1 MLDPMK
7 KMPPQEPKKKKPTQA
22 PMKETMAKQR
32 HAPRKGTSH
41 INMQSSPTH
50 QVLVTIVLK
59 LNVCNGEWVEI
70 PCPKGK
76 SQTDSKGI
84 KTQERFKI
92 LHTMID
98 LNYTYVQFSNEFK
111 NIFKRVINRYIQYK
125 FNFNNFTTLIEKFY
139 WILTSVDSFKFLVN
153 TYVNWGKFFKKK
165 IIMLET
171 SYNE

>member
-1 MLDPMK
+1 MLHPMK
-7 KMPPQEPKKKKPTQA
+7 KMPPQDPKKKKPTQA

-76 SQTDSKGI
+76 S
-84 KTQERFKI
+84 
-92 LHTMID
+92 
-98 LNYTYVQFSNEFK
+98 
-111 NIFKRVINRYIQYK
+111 
-125 FNFNNFTTLIEKFY
+125 
-139 WILTSVDSFKFLVN
+139 
-153 TYVNWGKFFKKK
+153 
-165 IIMLET
+165 
-171 SYNE
+171 